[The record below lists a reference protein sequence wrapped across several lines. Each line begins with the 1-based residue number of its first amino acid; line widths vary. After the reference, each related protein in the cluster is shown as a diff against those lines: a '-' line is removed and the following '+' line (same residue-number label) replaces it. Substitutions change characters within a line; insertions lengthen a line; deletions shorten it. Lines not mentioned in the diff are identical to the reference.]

1 MFNCTDIQY
10 FVSLFVQVML
20 NAGPSFINVFHR
32 LVASIM
38 QEGRQRG
45 EGDTGK
51 ASDADSD
58 KNACY
63 VTINLIWR
71 GTYWFREELLD
82 LVCQMKRG

>member
-1 MFNCTDIQY
+1 
-10 FVSLFVQVML
+10 
-20 NAGPSFINVFHR
+20 
-32 LVASIM
+32 M

-63 VTINLIWR
+63 GTINLIWR
-71 GTYWFREELLD
+71 GTYWFREELFD
-82 LVCQMKRG
+82 LVCTNEKRVAENLINPIVQTCLENCQ